1 MFDGKAF
8 GAELVSVVRDYVER
22 NLSPVVSRLD
32 AVELRVS
39 ELRMPDPYDDGEL
52 KQKLETL
59 RKAFEDMPAPVIP
72 DIPAMI
78 EEAVKAFPDASDIK
92 AMVEA
97 EVKAIPAPQNGADA
111 DPEVTAALVAETVER
126 AVAALPRPQDGRDG
140 EPGANGNDGA
150 PGINGKDGAD
160 VVELLVDHEGSLV
173 ATLSEGRTKVLG
185 PCRGKDGK
193 DGRDAD
199 LTVPDEVCENVALAI
214 RMMSETPSAE
224 AIVHEARGSAP
235 VHFHMPEIVMPEVKF
250 PDTAVHVSAP
260 QVNIAPAV
268 ISVPEP
274 KKRNMRTVV
283 KKHDSKGR
291 IAEFE
296 QEEI

>member
-8 GAELVSVVRDYVER
+8 GAELVTVVRDYVER
-22 NLSPVVSRLD
+22 NLSPVVNRI
-32 AVELRVS
+32 ETIERRVS
-39 ELRMPDPYDDGEL
+39 EIRIPEPYDDAEL
-52 KQKLETL
+52 KSDIATL
-59 RKAFEDMPAPVIP
+59 RDSLDALPLPILP

-78 EEAVKAFPDASDIK
+78 EDAVKAFPDAADIK
-92 AMVEA
+92 AMIEE

-126 AVAALPRPQDGRDG
+126 AVAALPRPLDGINGKTG
-140 EPGANGNDGA
+140 EPGADGKD
-150 PGINGKDGAD
+150 GMNGKDGAD
-160 VVELLVDHEGSLV
+160 VVELLVDSEGSLI
-173 ATLSEGRTKVLG
+173 ATLSTGHTKMLG

-193 DGRDAD
+193 DAD

-224 AIVHEARGSAP
+224 AIVNEARGAAP

-250 PDTAVHVSAP
+250 PDTQFHVAAP
-260 QVNIAPAV
+260 SVYVAPAV
-268 ISVPEP
+268 VSVPEP
-274 KKRNMRTVV
+274 KKRNMRTIV

>member
-8 GAELVSVVRDYVER
+8 GAELVTVVRDYVER
-22 NLSPVVSRLD
+22 NLSPVVTRID
-32 AVELRVS
+32 AIERRVS
-39 ELRMPDPYDDGEL
+39 EIRIPAPYNDAEL
-52 KQKLETL
+52 KSDIATL
-59 RKAFEDMPAPVIP
+59 RDSLDALPLPILP

-78 EEAVKAFPDASDIK
+78 EDAVKAIPDAADIK
-92 AMVEA
+92 AMVE
-97 EVKAIPAPQNGADA
+97 EQVKAIPAPQNGADA

-126 AVAALPRPQDGRDG
+126 AVAALPRPMDGINGKTG
-140 EPGANGNDGA
+140 EPGADGKD
-150 PGINGKDGAD
+150 GMNGKDGAD
-160 VVELLVDHEGSLV
+160 VVELLVDHEGSLI
-173 ATLSEGRTKVLG
+173 ATLSAGRTKVLG

-224 AIVHEARGSAP
+224 AIVHEARGAAP

-250 PDTAVHVSAP
+250 PDTQFHVAAP

-268 ISVPEP
+268 IAVPEP

>member
-8 GAELVSVVRDYVER
+8 GAELVTVVRDYVER
-22 NLSPVVSRLD
+22 NLSPVVARI
-32 AVELRVS
+32 ETIEQRVS
-39 ELRMPDPYDDGEL
+39 EIRIPDPYDDAEL
-52 KQKLETL
+52 KSDIATL
-59 RKAFEDMPAPVIP
+59 RDSLDALPLPILP

-78 EEAVKAFPDASDIK
+78 EDAVKAFPDAADIK
-92 AMVEA
+92 AMIEE
-97 EVKAIPAPQNGADA
+97 EVNAIPAPQNGADA

-126 AVAALPRPQDGRDG
+126 AVAALPRPQDGKDG
-140 EPGANGNDGA
+140 EPGIAGQDGA

-173 ATLSEGRTKVLG
+173 ATLSAGRTKVLG

-224 AIVHEARGSAP
+224 AIVHEARGAAP

-250 PDTAVHVSAP
+250 PDTQFHVAAP

-268 ISVPEP
+268 IAVPEP

>member
-8 GAELVSVVRDYVER
+8 GAELVTVVRDYVER
-22 NLSPVVSRLD
+22 NLSPVVARI
-32 AVELRVS
+32 ETIEQRVS
-39 ELRMPDPYDDGEL
+39 EIRIPDPYDDAEL
-52 KQKLETL
+52 KSDIATL
-59 RKAFEDMPAPVIP
+59 RDSLDALPLPILP

-78 EEAVKAFPDASDIK
+78 EDAVKAFPDAADIK
-92 AMVEA
+92 AMIEE

-126 AVAALPRPQDGRDG
+126 AVAALPRPLDGINGKTG
-140 EPGANGNDGA
+140 EPGADGKD
-150 PGINGKDGAD
+150 GMNGKDGAD
-160 VVELLVDHEGSLV
+160 VVELLVDSEGSLI
-173 ATLSEGRTKVLG
+173 ATLSTGHTKMLG

-193 DGRDAD
+193 DAD

-224 AIVHEARGSAP
+224 AIVNEARGAAP

-250 PDTAVHVSAP
+250 PDTQFHVAAP
-260 QVNIAPAV
+260 SVYVAPAV
-268 ISVPEP
+268 VSVPEP
-274 KKRNMRTVV
+274 KKRNMRTIV

>member
-32 AVELRVS
+32 AVEARFA
-39 ELRMPDPYDDGEL
+39 ELPPPVPYDDSEL
-52 KQKLETL
+52 KQKLETFS
-59 RKAFEDMPAPVIP
+59 KAFENLTVPVLP

-78 EEAVKAFPDASDIK
+78 EDAVKAFPDAADIK
-92 AMVEA
+92 AMIEE
-97 EVKAIPAPQNGADA
+97 EVKAVPAPQNGADA

-126 AVAALPRPQDGRDG
+126 AVAALPRPQDGINGKTG
-140 EPGANGNDGA
+140 EPGADGKDGMNGQ
-150 PGINGKDGAD
+150 DGAD
-160 VVELLVDHEGSLV
+160 VVELLVDSEGSLV
-173 ATLSEGRTKVLG
+173 ATMSDGRTKMLG

-193 DGRDAD
+193 DAD

-224 AIVHEARGSAP
+224 AIVSETRGPAP

-250 PDTAVHVSAP
+250 PETQFHVAAP
-260 QVNIAPAV
+260 SVYVAPAV
-268 ISVPEP
+268 VSVPEP
-274 KKRNMRTVV
+274 KKRNMRTIV